1 MPHFVSSTK
10 KFGEMDTMGCF
21 WMQRELKRSLET
33 KFDRIYGKCEVE
45 LNTGAKIAR
54 TDSLESFGRDYVRRV
69 RDESLSQLDVVA
81 SDEGRALKFMVC

>member
-1 MPHFVSSTK
+1 
-10 KFGEMDTMGCF
+10 MDTTGRF

-54 TDSLESFGRDYVRRV
+54 MDSLESFGRDYVRRV
-69 RDESLSQLDVVA
+69 GDGSLSQPDVAA
-81 SDEGRALKFMVC
+81 SDEGRALKLMVC

>member
-1 MPHFVSSTK
+1 M
-10 KFGEMDTMGCF
+10 
-21 WMQRELKRSLET
+21 ET

-54 TDSLESFGRDYVRRV
+54 TDSLESFGRDYVRQVGDR
-69 RDESLSQLDVVA
+69 SLSRPDAVA

>member
-1 MPHFVSSTK
+1 
-10 KFGEMDTMGCF
+10 
-21 WMQRELKRSLET
+21 MQRELKRSLET

-45 LNTGAKIAR
+45 LNTGGAKIAR

-69 RDESLSQLDVVA
+69 GGGSLSQPNAAA

>member
-1 MPHFVSSTK
+1 
-10 KFGEMDTMGCF
+10 MDTTNRF

-69 RDESLSQLDVVA
+69 RNGSLLQPDVAA
-81 SDEGRALKFMVC
+81 SDEGRASKFMVC